1 MSEKRGLLVVLSG
14 PSGVGKGTVCKK
26 LDLDRLNMRISTS
39 MTTRSPREGEKEGI
53 SYYFVSQ
60 EQFRAAI
67 DDNRML
73 EYDCHF
79 DNYYGTPKEP
89 VEKLRNEGKNV
100 LLEIETNGAAQVM
113 KQCKDTLSIFLVPP
127 KPEDLIARIQN
138 RGSETP
144 EQLQKRV
151 DRAEEELAQKS
162 KYDYVVVNDDL
173 DACVKEV
180 TEIIENAA
188 DASLK

>member
-39 MTTRSPREGEKEGI
+39 MTTRRPREGEKEGI

-113 KQCKDTLSIFLVPP
+113 QQCKDTLSIFLVPP